1 MTLLLTSAGIT
12 NKALE
17 STLLQMLNKPFS
29 EASVVFVPTASNIEK
44 GDKTWLIDNLVQLK
58 RLNFKQIE
66 IADISAVPE
75 SIWKPK
81 LQEADVMFFGGGDP
95 NYLMEWFN
103 KTNMTNILSELLKSK
118 IYVGI
123 SARSM
128 VTNPDL
134 SLKASQ
140 ELYGDDLTR
149 TENMKG
155 LGLVDFY
162 FFPHLNSEY
171 FINLRKEKIESLSKK
186 IKGKIYVAD
195 DESAVMVVDGKVEI
209 VGEGECLMFN
219 DVV

>member
-1 MTLLLTSAGIT
+1 MKLFLTSSGIT
-12 NKALE
+12 NKTLE
-17 STLLQMLNKPFS
+17 NTLLRMLNKPFN

-44 GDKTWLIDNLVQLK
+44 GDKGWLIDNLVQLK
-58 RLNFKQIE
+58 TLNFKQID
-66 IADISAVPE
+66 IVDISAVSE

-123 SARSM
+123 SAGSM

>member
-1 MTLLLTSAGIT
+1 MKLFLTSSGIT
-12 NKALE
+12 NKTLE
-17 STLLQMLNKPFS
+17 NTLLRMLNKPFN

-44 GDKTWLIDNLVQLK
+44 GDKGWLIDNLVQLK
-58 RLNFKQIE
+58 TLNFKQID
-66 IADISAVPE
+66 IVDISAVSE

-81 LQEADVMFFGGGDP
+81 LQEADVMVFGGGDP

-103 KTNMTNILSELLKSK
+103 KTNIPSILPELLKDK

-123 SARSM
+123 SAGSM

-134 SLKASQ
+134 SLEASQ
-140 ELYGDDLTR
+140 VLYGEDLHR

>member
-1 MTLLLTSAGIT
+1 MKLFLTSSGIT
-12 NKALE
+12 NKTLE
-17 STLLQMLNKPFS
+17 NTLLRMLNKPFN

-44 GDKTWLIDNLVQLK
+44 GDKGWLIDNLVQLK
-58 RLNFKQIE
+58 TLNFKQID
-66 IADISAVPE
+66 IVDISAVSE

-81 LQEADVMFFGGGDP
+81 LQEADVMVFGGGDP

-103 KTNMTNILSELLKSK
+103 KTNIPSILPELLKDK

-123 SARSM
+123 SAGSM

-134 SLKASQ
+134 SLEASQ
-140 ELYGDDLTR
+140 VLYGEDLHR

-171 FINLRKEKIESLSKK
+171 FINLRKEKIESLSKQL
-186 IKGKIYVAD
+186 KGKIYAAD

>member
-1 MTLLLTSAGIT
+1 MKLLLTSSGIKNAT
-12 NKALE
+12 LTKTLSQLLGKSFEE
-17 STLLQMLNKPFS
+17 S
-29 EASVVFVPTASNIEK
+29 SVVFIPTAANVEI
-44 GDKTWLIDNLVQLK
+44 GDKSWLIDNLVQLK

-66 IADISAVPE
+66 ITDISAVPE

-103 KTNMTNILSELLKSK
+103 KTNIPNILLELIRDK

-123 SARSM
+123 SAGSM

-134 SLKASQ
+134 SLEASQ
-140 ELYGDDLTR
+140 LLYGEDFNR

-162 FFPHLNSEY
+162 FFPHLNSE
-171 FINLRKEKIESLSKK
+171 FFVNLRKEKIETLSKR
-186 IKGKIYVAD
+186 IKGKIYAAD